1 MPGVTRPRNTHGM
14 SKPPPC
20 PRCSS
25 ASIPIV
31 YGLPGFEVFEA
42 ADRGEVR
49 LGGCVVDGEEPRW
62 ACPVC
67 EVEFA

>member
-1 MPGVTRPRNTHGM
+1 VPGVTRPRNTHGM